1 MKRMRQGSTGRIF
14 LGGPEAPSG
23 TGAID
28 PHKVPSRLTNDGIE
42 DRCGDLLDHRPVI
55 ANRLLERLQMIGQNA
70 IFAQEN
76 GMRSH
81 ACALFDVTDAWG
93 LAGPAIGNDE
103 CSLKKSSENID
114 GLGFRRSG
122 PVEPASGSEVPVASG
137 TLIKS
142 PR

>member
-1 MKRMRQGSTGRIF
+1 MKRVHQGSTSRIF

-23 TGAID
+23 TCAID

-42 DRCGDLLDHRPVI
+42 DRCGDLLDHCPVI

-81 ACALFDVTDAWG
+81 ACALFDVAGAWELTG
-93 LAGPAIGNDE
+93 TAACLTKGSVVVAGE
-103 CSLKKSSENID
+103 CSAKKSSANIVD
-114 GLGFRRSG
+114 SDLG
-122 PVEPASGSEVPVASG
+122 
-137 TLIKS
+137 
-142 PR
+142 